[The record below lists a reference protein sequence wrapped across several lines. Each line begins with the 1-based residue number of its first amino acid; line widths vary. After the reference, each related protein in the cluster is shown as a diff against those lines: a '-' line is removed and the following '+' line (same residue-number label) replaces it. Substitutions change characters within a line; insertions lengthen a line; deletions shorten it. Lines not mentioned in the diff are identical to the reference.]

1 MRKFGVF
8 IGIFLFLGLA
18 LAVALDFGFTTIY
31 KQAVPRTK
39 FQYLRSLA
47 NTKVNYI
54 FLGSSRVENGIDPK
68 VIKQLTQKSVA
79 NAGYEAAK
87 LGDLYTML
95 QLVQEY
101 RIKADTIF
109 IQVDYIFDIEGNS
122 INLPYE
128 MAPFIRETA
137 AAKEYYLDYLNKPLA
152 FYYFPFYR
160 YLDLDQKI
168 GFRELFANAIAKK
181 TQVLTNQGFSPL
193 QPLAGN
199 GIHDNHEA
207 LPSTIREK
215 NIFLDEIKRFAA
227 LHHIKIVFFCAPF
240 CGHTKNLDYI
250 KKLKMKI
257 PELYD
262 FSNSIKEESHFVN
275 CFHLNATGAARF
287 TEIFT
292 QTVLKNQK

>member
-1 MRKFGVF
+1 MRKFGIF

-122 INLPYE
+122 I
-128 MAPFIRETA
+128 
-137 AAKEYYLDYLNKPLA
+137 KPLKWKN
-152 FYYFPFYR
+152 YW
-160 YLDLDQKI
+160 
-168 GFRELFANAIAKK
+168 REL
-181 TQVLTNQGFSPL
+181 
-193 QPLAGN
+193 
-199 GIHDNHEA
+199 
-207 LPSTIREK
+207 R
-215 NIFLDEIKRFAA
+215 
-227 LHHIKIVFFCAPF
+227 
-240 CGHTKNLDYI
+240 
-250 KKLKMKI
+250 
-257 PELYD
+257 
-262 FSNSIKEESHFVN
+262 
-275 CFHLNATGAARF
+275 HL
-287 TEIFT
+287 
-292 QTVLKNQK
+292 

>member
-8 IGIFLFLGLA
+8 IGIFLFLGLS
-18 LAVALDFGFTTIY
+18 LAVALDYGFTTIY

-39 FQYLRSLA
+39 FQYLRSLS

-68 VIKQLTQKSVA
+68 VIEQLTQKSVA

-101 RIKADTIF
+101 RIKADTVF
-109 IQVDYIFDIEGNS
+109 IQIDYIFDIEGNS

-128 MAPFIRETA
+128 MAPFTRETT

-207 LPSTIREK
+207 LP
-215 NIFLDEIKRFAA
+215 DEIRSGNIYLEKIKHFATV
-227 LHHIKIVFFCAPF
+227 HQMKIVFFCAPF
-240 CGHTKNLDYI
+240 CEHTKNLDYI

-262 FSNSIKEESHFVN
+262 FSKSIKEESHFVN